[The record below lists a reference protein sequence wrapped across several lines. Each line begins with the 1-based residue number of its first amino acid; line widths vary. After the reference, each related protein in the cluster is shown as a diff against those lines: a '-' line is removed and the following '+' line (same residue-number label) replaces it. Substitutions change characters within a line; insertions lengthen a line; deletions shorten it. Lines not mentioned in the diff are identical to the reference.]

1 MIVSAPL
8 PHRPSLLGVLYAED
22 FDDEGAGPVTEDA
35 GAAPEPEVIE
45 PVFTTSEL
53 EAARAE
59 ARQAGRA
66 EAEHGLSASR
76 NRLLALLVDGM
87 SEARAGA
94 SAAAEAGAE
103 GVARTMLGALAACLP
118 QLCQHHGAA
127 ELRALV
133 RTLLPALSEEPRVM
147 IRVNPHMLP
156 AMQAEIAMLDAEVA
170 ERVHVLP
177 TDAVEPGD
185 ARVTWA
191 DGSAV
196 RDTARARAAFAE
208 GLASLGL
215 LQREYAD
222 V

>member
-1 MIVSAPL
+1 MIASAPF

-22 FDDEGAGPVTEDA
+22 FDDEGGAPVAEASGPV
-35 GAAPEPEVIE
+35 PEPEIIE
-45 PVFTTSEL
+45 PVFTAAEL

-59 ARQAGRA
+59 ARQAGRT
-66 EAEHGLSASR
+66 EAEHGLTASR
-76 NRLLALLVDGM
+76 NRLLALLADGM
-87 SEARAGA
+87 SEARSGA
-94 SAAAEAGAE
+94 YAAAEAGAE
-103 GVARTMLGALAACLP
+103 GVARTMLGALATCLP
-118 QLCQHHGAA
+118 QLCKQHGAA

-133 RTLLPALSEEPRVM
+133 RILLPALSEEPRIT

-156 AMQAEIAMLDAEVA
+156 VIQAEIATLDVEIA